1 MRISPKRLI
10 LSASDVINTIN
21 ANIPKKLDLS
31 FVNNVIKMD
40 DLKLEFELMKTR
52 NLPLLRSV
60 YQAVERGD
68 IVMCRA
74 DNVSSSIGFAFGV
87 DKDTNTI
94 NKVFV
99 NLVRYIKVSNG
110 VDTEGNLNNKMEIIG
125 GFEVLYNLLLSA
137 YVALKTE
144 KIFNSPTVVSS
155 MCELYTDIFSQ
166 LISRGF
172 ANPIDG
178 EKFRF
183 IVKYFFFNG
192 KVKPEDLAEST
203 RYGIDKYRAL
213 EIKHGDFF
221 SGRELSLE
229 DLCNTIVAEFPPIA
243 KTNLNIKDLIIAAIT
258 GLGDSGVYILD
269 NMPYLVAVMVAKLR
283 RGRMFNG
290 YMLKML
296 ERDQTILSKM
306 YQAIG

>member
-10 LSASDVINTIN
+10 LSASDVVNTIN
-21 ANIPKKLDLS
+21 ASIQNKLDLS
-31 FVNNVIKMD
+31 FVNNVIKMS

-60 YQAVERGD
+60 YSAVERGD

-74 DNVSSSIGFAFGV
+74 NDVSSSIGFAFGV
-87 DKDTNTI
+87 DKSINTI

-99 NLVRYIKVSNG
+99 NLSRYIKVSNG

-137 YVALKTE
+137 YVSLKTE

-155 MCELYTDIFSQ
+155 MSELYTDVFSQ
-166 LISRGF
+166 LISRAF

-183 IVKYFFFNG
+183 IIKYFFFNG
-192 KVKPEDLAEST
+192 KVKGEDLAEST
-203 RYGIDKYRAL
+203 RYGIDKYRTL
-213 EIKHGDFF
+213 EIKHEDFF
-221 SGRELSLE
+221 SGKELSLD
-229 DLCNTIVAEFPPIA
+229 DLVNTIIAEFPPIA
-243 KTNLNIKDLIIAAIT
+243 KTNMTVRDLIMAAVT

-296 ERDQTILSKM
+296 ERDQTLLSKM
-306 YQAIG
+306 YQALG

>member
-10 LSASDVINTIN
+10 LSASDVVNTIN
-21 ANIPKKLDLS
+21 ANISNKLDLS
-31 FVNNVIKMD
+31 FVNNIVKMS

-60 YQAVERGD
+60 YSAVECGD
-68 IVMCRA
+68 VIMCRA
-74 DNVSSSIGFAFGV
+74 NDVSSSIAFAFGV
-87 DKDTNTI
+87 DKITNTV
-94 NKVFV
+94 NKVFI
-99 NLVRYIKVSNG
+99 NLSRYIKVSNG
-110 VDTEGNLNNKMEIIG
+110 VDTEGNLNSKMEIIG
-125 GFEVLYNLLLSA
+125 GFEVLYNLLLSG

-144 KIFNSPTVVSS
+144 KIFNSPTVVNAMS
-155 MCELYTDIFSQ
+155 ELYTDTFSQ
-166 LISRGF
+166 LVSRGF

-192 KVKPEDLAEST
+192 KVKGEDLAEVS
-203 RYGIDKYRAL
+203 RYGLDKFRTL
-213 EIKHGDFF
+213 EIKHEDFF

-229 DLCNTIVAEFPPIA
+229 DLVSIIVSEFPPIA
-243 KTNLNIKDLIIAAIT
+243 KTNMTVRDLVMACVT
-258 GLGDSGVYILD
+258 GFGDSGVYILD
-269 NMPYLVAVMVAKLR
+269 NMPYLVAVLVAKLR

-296 ERDQTILSKM
+296 ERDQTLLSKM

>member
-1 MRISPKRLI
+1 
-10 LSASDVINTIN
+10 
-21 ANIPKKLDLS
+21 
-31 FVNNVIKMD
+31 
-40 DLKLEFELMKTR
+40 
-52 NLPLLRSV
+52 
-60 YQAVERGD
+60 
-68 IVMCRA
+68 
-74 DNVSSSIGFAFGV
+74 
-87 DKDTNTI
+87 
-94 NKVFV
+94 
-99 NLVRYIKVSNG
+99 
-110 VDTEGNLNNKMEIIG
+110 MEIIG